1 MSDYELELYEIIGS
15 MLKEVRLDRGM
26 TLEQVAENFGVIPKT
41 IQRYESGERKISIDK
56 LMELTTFYGVDYS
69 HFMAAAE
76 KRLSLKHPSIVS
88 QMSDDEE
95 GYYFNDEVA
104 EIAQQVY
111 DRPEL
116 RMLFS
121 ASKNVSAD
129 DLQAVIA
136 LVERMKKEDD

>member
-15 MLKEVRLDRGM
+15 MLKAVRLNRNM
-26 TLEQVAENFGVIPKT
+26 TLEQVAENFGVTPKT

-56 LMELTTFYGVDYS
+56 LMELTTFYSVDYS

-76 KRLSLKHPSIVS
+76 KRLALKHPSIVS